1 MRRFFVEP
9 QLLRGSTGVITGEL
23 FRHMSTVLRLKP
35 GDSIL
40 LADGAGKEAI
50 ATITVVQKESI
61 EVTLEPAPPVPDTAE
76 PLQITVYQGMPKG
89 DKLELIIQKCTE
101 LGVTKIVP
109 FMAARSVPKLSG
121 ERLDKKLSRWQK
133 IAMEAARQS
142 GRGTVPETGFMESMD
157 EVLRNSNESLRL
169 LLWEGEEEQGL
180 KSVLATSSCTGEIAV
195 IIGPEG
201 GLTGEEADRAMATG
215 YQSVN
220 LGRRIL
226 RTETAGLAIVSIL
239 QYLWGDLG

>member
-9 QLLRGSTGVITGEL
+9 RLLQDKTGVITGEL
-23 FRHMSTVLRLKP
+23 FRHMATVLRLKP

-40 LADGAGKEAI
+40 LADGAGNEAI
-50 ATITVVQKESI
+50 ATINAVRKESI
-61 EVTLEPAPPVPDTAE
+61 EVKLEPASPVLKTEGA
-76 PLQITVYQGMPKG
+76 LQITVYQGMPKG

-109 FMAARSVPKLSG
+109 FMAARAVPRLAG
-121 ERLDKKLSRWQK
+121 ERLDKKISRWQK

-157 EVLRNSNESLRL
+157 EVLRNSNESLKL
-169 LLWEGEEEQGL
+169 LLWEGEEKQGL
-180 KSVLATSSCTGEIAV
+180 KNVLATSSCTEDIAV

-201 GLTGEEADRAMATG
+201 GLTKEEADKAITAG
-215 YQSVN
+215 YRSVN